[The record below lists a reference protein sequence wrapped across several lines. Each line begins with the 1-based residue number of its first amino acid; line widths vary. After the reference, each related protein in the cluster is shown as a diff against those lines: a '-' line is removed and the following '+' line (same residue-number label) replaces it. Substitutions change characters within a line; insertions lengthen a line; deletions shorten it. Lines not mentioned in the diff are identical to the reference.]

1 MTEVETL
8 QLSRKSHFASGTK
21 DQPQSNRPITRESGR
36 PSSRPGSTRSKNQ
49 NQYTGP
55 KISFG
60 TTLNRHLFPLEC
72 APDRTGNELT
82 PLRGSPNRG
91 PGVYNDHEYTSFI
104 YQHHPNVHP
113 CSKTGYYLNRTEK
126 RFFGVKKHVT
136 PAPNLYQKDNTKLRT
151 FKPEYKP
158 FASDR
163 MRFEQAT
170 IDPMIT
176 PGPGSYNVHN
186 LRRDRKISWP
196 QMFGGRTDSKARNL
210 INPNEA
216 RRIYRTDRFARK
228 AELKRENRLAYF
240 KLYFDDE

>member
-1 MTEVETL
+1 
-8 QLSRKSHFASGTK
+8 
-21 DQPQSNRPITRESGR
+21 
-36 PSSRPGSTRSKNQ
+36 
-49 NQYTGP
+49 
-55 KISFG
+55 
-60 TTLNRHLFPLEC
+60 
-72 APDRTGNELT
+72 
-82 PLRGSPNRG
+82 
-91 PGVYNDHEYTSFI
+91 
-104 YQHHPNVHP
+104 
-113 CSKTGYYLNRTEK
+113 
-126 RFFGVKKHVT
+126 
-136 PAPNLYQKDNTKLRT
+136 
-151 FKPEYKP
+151 
-158 FASDR
+158 

-210 INPNEA
+210 IKPNEA